1 MTDKK
6 KGSNKDNLA
15 EKKGRN
21 EENSQT
27 AIQCE
32 EHQE

>member
-6 KGSNKDNLA
+6 KGANKDNLA

-21 EENSQT
+21 KEKSQT
-27 AIQCE
+27 ATYCM
-32 EHQE
+32 